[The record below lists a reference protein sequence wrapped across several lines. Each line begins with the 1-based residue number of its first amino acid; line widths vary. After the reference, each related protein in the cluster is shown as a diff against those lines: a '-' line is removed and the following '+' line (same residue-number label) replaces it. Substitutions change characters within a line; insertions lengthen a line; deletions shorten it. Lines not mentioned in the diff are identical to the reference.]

1 MHDGAIR
8 RAFAALVAVLIATG
22 VARAGPAGPPP
33 DPSGDVVTAAREY
46 RASLERL
53 LPFNEA
59 DLTRATAALE
69 TRRGLLERGIVSRRD
84 VDDAE
89 TAEARAGTKLEQT
102 RAQIH
107 AADTLIVEA
116 LAAQELSRRP
126 RPRGSDEREGAGTAT
141 AFTYFDGHVAW
152 SLALAPRIEE
162 FFATR
167 FGRPLPVSAFGQTRV
182 HDQLGFDHRNA
193 LDIAVHPDSAEGQ
206 ALMAYLRR
214 ASISFLA
221 FRGAVPG
228 VATGAHIHV
237 GPASPRL
244 AHTATAR

>member
-1 MHDGAIR
+1 MHDGAVR
-8 RAFAALVAVLIATG
+8 RTFAALLAVLIVTG
-22 VARAGPAGPPP
+22 ITGAGRAGPSP
-33 DPSGDVVTAAREY
+33 DPSGDVASAAREY

-59 DLTRATAALE
+59 DLTRATAARE
-69 TRRGLLERGIVSRRD
+69 NRRGLLERGIVSRRD
-84 VDDAE
+84 VQDAE
-89 TAEARAGTKLEQT
+89 AAEARARTKLEQT

-107 AADTLIVEA
+107 DADTLIVEA
-116 LAAQELSRRP
+116 LAAQELARRP
-126 RPRGSDEREGAGTAT
+126 RARGLDEHEGTAT

-152 SLALAPRIEE
+152 SLALAPRIET
-162 FFATR
+162 FFTTR
-167 FGRPLPVSAFGQTRV
+167 FGRSLPVSAFGQTRV

-193 LDIAVHPDSAEGQ
+193 LDIAVHPDSVEGQ

-221 FRGAVPG
+221 FRGPVPG
-228 VATGAHIHV
+228 ASTGAHIHV

-244 AHTATAR
+244 AHTADAR